1 MIHVV
6 AADWEFWKTGEK
18 AKWWDL
24 LINPLIY
31 QGTTVLHQKIAK
43 LNIHICNKESLASYG
58 MVIARDK
65 CSKNEHH
72 SLTRIFYLLSKIF
85 TFSFS
90 YTVLSNSV
98 DWREWKAVEL
108 SGVLLR
114 KGKYKRGEVVA
125 ATGTG

>member
-6 AADWEFWKTGEK
+6 AADWEFWKTGEE

-24 LINPLIY
+24 SINPLIY

-43 LNIHICNKESLASYG
+43 LSHLQQTVPSYLG
-58 MVIARDK
+58 NGDRDK

-85 TFSFS
+85 TCSFP

-98 DWREWKAVEL
+98 DSPEWKAVEL

-114 KGKYKRGEVVA
+114 KGKYKKGEVVA